1 MTALGWR
8 LEWLT
13 ARARRRLF
21 VLNFAIP
28 LLLVVPVATAGA
40 PPHHA
45 AAVYAVL
52 FVLFGT
58 FGSAI
63 PLLRD
68 AERGFVRRLRLTGAA
83 PAGLLLG
90 RTLAGTCID
99 AVQLAPSVVIATW
112 GAPLRAVAAVFAVLV
127 ATLLLANLLGTWI
140 AAAARSVAEGALFC
154 AVATL
159 LVLHASGVF
168 RTPAPDSTGAA
179 IERLAPYRALHER
192 LLEALGGAAAHGAPP
207 LFAGLIALG
216 ALTVALAPRLLGA
229 LVRADGRG

>member
-8 LEWLT
+8 MEWLT

-58 FGSAI
+58 FGAAI

-68 AERGFVRRLRLTGAA
+68 AERGFVRRLRLTGSG

-90 RTLAGTCID
+90 RTLAGACID
-99 AVQLAPSVVIATW
+99 AVQLAPAAVIATW
-112 GAPLRAVAAVFAVLV
+112 GAPLRETIMVFAVLV
-127 ATLLLANLLGTWI
+127 LTLLFANLLGTWI

-168 RTPAPDSTGAA
+168 RTPSPDSMGAA
-179 IERLAPYRALHER
+179 IERVAPYRALHER
-192 LLEALGGAAAHGAPP
+192 LLEALGGPAAQGTPTLLAALGV
-207 LFAGLIALG
+207 LG
-216 ALTVALAPRLLGA
+216 ALTVALAPRLLDA